1 MQIAQAHRLMY
12 KFSWNTRGFSSERSK
27 SPAANTALCPTSESA
42 DKVEVALL
50 EYRYR
55 FYGSS
60 CTELRPHNPSSP
72 IPSLCSVR
80 KMGRENFSRGS
91 TSRIPRKVPRNE
103 SYRGRPRASW
113 PALVL
118 PYPPPRFAGEINS
131 PLGKFRTNL
140 FLRRVNTRTF
150 VSWIL
155 LFFVH
160 VFFVR
165 VRRSRFLI
173 NDIIALAILE
183 RERNFIFS
191 SLAMIWK
198 FNSVLGS
205 TGCIIFEHSGGK
217 ITFRKVPI

>member
-1 MQIAQAHRLMY
+1 MQIVQAHRLMY

-42 DKVEVALL
+42 DKEVALL

-60 CTELRPHNPSSP
+60 CTVRTELRPHDSSSS

-113 PALVL
+113 PAL
-118 PYPPPRFAGEINS
+118 IS
-131 PLGKFRTNL
+131 SSSI
-140 FLRRVNTRTF
+140 RRK
-150 VSWIL
+150 
-155 LFFVH
+155 
-160 VFFVR
+160 
-165 VRRSRFLI
+165 
-173 NDIIALAILE
+173 
-183 RERNFIFS
+183 RN
-191 SLAMIWK
+191 
-198 FNSVLGS
+198 
-205 TGCIIFEHSGGK
+205 
-217 ITFRKVPI
+217 